1 MKALPIIPRALA
13 LRDVASAIDRYRDE
27 AGGAVAIGF
36 VEALQRAYGHIA
48 RAPDT
53 GSLRYAHELDLA
65 GLRFWPLRRYPYL
78 VFYFLQPGHVDVW
91 RVLHGARDLPAWL
104 AMGEAGGAEDD
115 ADAPA

>member
-13 LRDVASAIDRYRDE
+13 LRDVESAIDHYRDE
-27 AGGAVAIGF
+27 AGDTVAVGF
-36 VEALQRAYGHIA
+36 VEALQPAHGPIA

-65 GLRFWPLRRYPYL
+65 GLRIWPLRRYPYL
-78 VFYFLQPGHVDVW
+78 VFYFLQPGLVDVW

-104 AMGEAGGAEDD
+104 ATGEAGGAEDD
-115 ADAPA
+115 SDVSA